1 MMPTTVNKN
10 ITCMRKLV
18 NLASE
23 YDIYKGSLKLF
34 PERKVEDFEKKA
46 EVYFTE
52 EELNALYNL
61 ELSGEEDEIRDLF
74 ILGTLTCQRF
84 SDYAHYTKDDFVEY
98 KGVLFLKIFQKKTK
112 SEVIM
117 QMTDPRIISLI
128 EKYDFNFPNYTS
140 DTQRRKFSRTIKKL
154 FKKLSE
160 DIPSL
165 QKLCITEFTQPE
177 RKSEELYLTLL
188 QKEKKKAKL
197 TADERKLFP

>member
-1 MMPTTVNKN
+1 
-10 ITCMRKLV
+10 MRKLV

-52 EELNALYNL
+52 DELNALYNM

-98 KGVLFLKIFQKKTK
+98 KGILFLKIFQKKTK

-117 QMTDPRIISLI
+117 QLTDSRIISLI
-128 EKYDFNFPNYTS
+128 DKYQYNFPDYIS
-140 DTQRRKFSRTIKKL
+140 ETQNAS
-154 FKKLSE
+154 SHV
-160 DIPSL
+160 
-165 QKLCITEFTQPE
+165 Q
-177 RKSEELYLTLL
+177 
-188 QKEKKKAKL
+188 
-197 TADERKLFP
+197 